1 MKVALDLRVL
11 EEPALA
17 ERGIGR
23 YAAELAAALAAE
35 GVPVTELRGLRRPWA
50 PSRVAE
56 LWDHAL
62 LERDVRDAGAELLH
76 SPSIDHATLRPG
88 VPYVVTLHDLVPLKR
103 RRRYLRTGLKHRL
116 RYAAVKRASR
126 GLLAARRGC

>member
-23 YAAELAAALAAE
+23 YAAELSAALAAE
-35 GVPVTELRGLRRPWA
+35 KADVAELRELRRPWT
-50 PSRVAE
+50 PRRVAE

-62 LERDVRDAGAELLH
+62 LGRDARAAGADVLH
-76 SPSIDHATLRPG
+76 SPSIDHATARPG
-88 VPYVVTLHDLVPLKR
+88 LPYVVTLHDLVPLKQPQ
-103 RRRYLRTGLKHRL
+103 RYLRTGLKHRL
-116 RYAAVKRASR
+116 RYRAVKR
-126 GLLAARRGC
+126 